1 MGILPLLTLIIGVF
15 SGLIIATGAPDWLS
29 ELARQ
34 KGFFTTE
41 ALQVL
46 LIAAVLT
53 QAHRI
58 RAGGQE
64 NHKRET
70 RIATLDFIASVW
82 GYYDTSRIAL
92 ERKFPKSVVT
102 LEELAKEDRE
112 HVDVLLN
119 TMNIVAAGIRHDA
132 LDRSVIADVYGLHYL
147 AVNRKYA
154 AYVAERAQRARIDP
168 WPHLTWFLG
177 ELGIPAG
184 ARA

>member
-1 MGILPLLTLIIGVF
+1 MGILPLLTLILGVF

-29 ELARQ
+29 ELAWQ
-34 KGFFTTE
+34 KGYFTTE
-41 ALQVL
+41 AMQLL

-53 QAHRI
+53 QARRI
-58 RAGGQE
+58 RTGGQE

-92 ERKFPKSVVT
+92 ERKFPKSVVL
-102 LEELAKEDRE
+102 LEELTKEDKE

-132 LDRSVIADVYGLHYL
+132 LNRSVITDVYGRHYL
-147 AVNRKYA
+147 AVNQKYA
-154 AYVAERAQRARIDP
+154 AYVAERAQRARTDP

-177 ELGIPAG
+177 ELGKSVG
-184 ARA
+184 AKA